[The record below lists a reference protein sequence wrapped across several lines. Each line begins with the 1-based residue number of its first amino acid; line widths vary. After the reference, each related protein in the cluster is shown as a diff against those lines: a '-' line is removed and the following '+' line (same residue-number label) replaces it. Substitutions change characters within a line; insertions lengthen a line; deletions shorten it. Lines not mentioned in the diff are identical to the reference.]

1 MDVVEF
7 LLEQRAACCSAN
19 VQHVRIFH
27 TARLHSSLKAWQDIN
42 AKDRNWQTPVSL
54 ACQKGRLKAELLA
67 SHRGQDLVCC
77 LEEVVE
83 FLADFDADLTSCD
96 EGRATPYDW
105 SVCGLSYIGDK
116 YEKLV
121 CSVVMSFP
129 SVFRLLERPC
139 ASVLAELLSSSETR
153 EYEKICDT
161 LQRRGAKVPPP

>member
-1 MDVVEF
+1 ME
-7 LLEQRAACCSAN
+7 LSSSYR
-19 VQHVRIFH
+19 VR
-27 TARLHSSLKAWQDIN
+27 
-42 AKDRNWQTPVSL
+42 
-54 ACQKGRLKAELLA
+54 
-67 SHRGQDLVCC
+67 DLVCS

-121 CSVVMSFP
+121 CSVATSLFSAFPLQPIPCMS
-129 SVFRLLERPC
+129 
-139 ASVLAELLSSSETR
+139 ALAEVWSFVETR
-153 EYEKICDT
+153 EYEKICDA